1 MIGIAVIAALFFQ
14 INPPPRHTIFVVDKV
29 TQVATASNKALGTQ
43 AQLIQQDHH
52 SAPVVMAEFSKKCPA
67 VSFTQDQSV
76 ADFIL
81 QTQPGGSTLVDQKGT
96 VLYVSPAKNL
106 GSMVK
111 DVCKFVS
118 AR

>member
-1 MIGIAVIAALFFQ
+1 MRIALLLLVFLGQNA
-14 INPPPRHTIFVVDKV
+14 PPPHIVFVVDKI
-29 TQVATASNKALGTQ
+29 TQTVEAHNVPFGSAASAGE
-43 AQLIQQDHH
+43 HH

-67 VSFTQDQSV
+67 VSFTQDRSM
-76 ADFIL
+76 ADFVL
-81 QTQPGGSTLVDQKGT
+81 QTQPGGTILSDPKGN

>member
-1 MIGIAVIAALFFQ
+1 MRIAYFLLAALWQ
-14 INPPPRHTIFVVDKV
+14 APPHHTIFVVDKV
-29 TQVATASNKALGTQ
+29 TQVSTASNKALGTQ

-67 VSFTQDQSV
+67 VSFTQDQSA

-81 QTQPGGSTLVDQKGT
+81 QTQPGGSTLTDPKGN

-106 GSMVK
+106 GNMVK
-111 DVCKFVS
+111 DVCKFIS